1 MSIFWTFLKWRL
13 GLVRAET
20 KKRLPYLPQSVP
32 ADLVRINNPDD
43 SEVQLTWVGHS
54 TFLVQVAGL
63 NILTDPIWST
73 RASPVQWAGPKRQA
87 RPGIRFEDLPP
98 IDVVLVSHTHYDHLD
113 RSTILRLTGAPH
125 YVVPERVAPW
135 FVVEGIVNVT
145 ELSWWQ
151 STRVGELKITAVP
164 AKHWS
169 KRWVYRTENT
179 GWCGYVL
186 ETPVGV
192 IYFVGDTGYHE
203 SYFKDIGKRFPAIDI
218 ALVPIGAYYP
228 RSVFGRFHI
237 DPREAVQLHKEVGA
251 RKSIGM
257 HWGVFKLTQE
267 PLQEPPLELSRQRA
281 AAGVSASEFS
291 VMKIGE
297 TRYEHR

>member
-1 MSIFWTFLKWRL
+1 MSIFWAFLTWRF
-13 GLVRAET
+13 GLVCAET

-32 ADLVRINNPDD
+32 ADLLCINNPDV
-43 SEVQLTWVGHS
+43 SKMQLTWVGHS
-54 TFLVQVAGL
+54 TFLLQVAGL
-63 NILTDPIWST
+63 NILTDPIWSN

-98 IDVVLVSHTHYDHLD
+98 IDIVLVSHTHYDHLD
-113 RSTILRLTGAPH
+113 RSTILGLTGAPH

-135 FVVEGIVNVT
+135 FAGESIVNVT

-203 SYFKDIGKRFPAIDI
+203 SYFKDIGKRFPVINI

-297 TRYEHR
+297 TRCEHR